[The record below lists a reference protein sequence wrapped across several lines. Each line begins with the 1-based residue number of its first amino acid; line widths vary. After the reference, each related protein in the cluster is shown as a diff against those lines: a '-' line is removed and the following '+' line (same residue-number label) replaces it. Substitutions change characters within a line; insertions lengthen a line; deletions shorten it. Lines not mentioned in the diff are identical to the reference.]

1 MRQEEIEKVIAAIPD
16 PFYYGTR
23 RTSFVLTGTF
33 LLSIFNL
40 IDKYGDVDVLVVDS
54 DKDFWSDF
62 ISENEHKII
71 GGFEGYDSVKIESNG
86 YIFNFIKDDGY
97 SINSDSTNILL
108 QDVVYLDSLQHA
120 LQAKH
125 NLRRDKDKA
134 HFVEINEKLNSLIQE

>member
-1 MRQEEIEKVIAAIPD
+1 MRQEEIQKVIDGIPD
-16 PFYYGTR
+16 PYWYGTR
-23 RTSFVLTGTF
+23 IASFVLTGTF

-40 IDKYGDVDVLVVDS
+40 IDKYSDIDVLVIDS
-54 DKDFWSDF
+54 DKEFWSDF

-86 YIFNFIKDDGY
+86 YIYNFIKDDGY

>member
-1 MRQEEIEKVIAAIPD
+1 MKKEELEIVVGSMPYVYCGCNVK
-16 PFYYGTR
+16 
-23 RTSFVLTGTF
+23 FVLTGTF

-120 LQAKH
+120 LQAKR

-134 HFVEINEKLNSLIQE
+134 HFVDINKRLQLLIK

>member
-1 MRQEEIEKVIAAIPD
+1 MRKEEIEKVIDGIPD
-16 PFYYGTR
+16 PYWYGTR
-23 RTSFVLTGTF
+23 IASFVLTGTF

-120 LQAKH
+120 LQSKH
-125 NLRRDKDKA
+125 NLMRYKDKA
-134 HFVEINEKLNSLIQE
+134 HFVEINEKLNSLIK

>member
-1 MRQEEIEKVIAAIPD
+1 MKQEELEIVVGNMPYVYCGCNVK
-16 PFYYGTR
+16 
-23 RTSFVLTGTF
+23 FVLTGTF

-108 QDVVYLDSLQHA
+108 QDVV
-120 LQAKH
+120 
-125 NLRRDKDKA
+125 
-134 HFVEINEKLNSLIQE
+134 

>member
-1 MRQEEIEKVIAAIPD
+1 MRKEEIKRITNAIPD
-16 PFYYGTR
+16 QFWHGTR
-23 RTSFVLTGTF
+23 RASFVLTGTF

-54 DKDFWSDF
+54 DEDFWSDF

-71 GGFEGYDSVKIESNG
+71 GGFEGYNSVKIEANG
-86 YIFNFIKDDGY
+86 YIFNFIKDDRY

-134 HFVEINEKLNSLIQE
+134 HFVEINEKLNSLIK